1 MFLCVLG
8 AECVINQPIQDAQ
21 RREAPGGFPE
31 QVPPPP
37 NSPHKEYGVPHQQH
51 QHQQQQQQQQGAG
64 YNGQQNYGPPQQN
77 NQGPPKIQYGAPA
90 SSSSGSLANFVQNHN
105 PDVKSGGINLP
116 ENSYGPPDHSHGG
129 SAGGINLPEE
139 SYGPPNHNNAGAGG
153 IITLPDNSYGPPDHS
168 HNHGE
173 GSLSNA
179 NIVVEQSVDFGP
191 PESSYGPPPSG
202 SAHLESHHENHENS
216 HSESHGHAGGIQS
229 VQSIGVELQ
238 LPQVASGSHFR
249 SYATN
254 GGSASNFA
262 TSGGDSYSTPP
273 LDSYAPGKYNPSF
286 LNKRPAQPQAQQL
299 PQQPP
304 KLFLPQRP
312 NLLPP
317 QPQYIPPIPIKML
330 RPRSQ
335 AHSHQSIGGH
345 SQHIQHG
352 PSQPQQQIRQQPRY
366 PVAYRQP
373 VPQGLLES
381 IGQQVQAL
389 DSGNQIQQS
398 VATYLPPA
406 TSDLPF
412 NNQGPQQFHAQQQN
426 QGSSSSG
433 YATQSQSQSQSHQQS
448 SHQQQSS
455 SGAYAYQNEVRN
467 YPTHD
472 CGKGPQFNQVQV
484 PHKEYGPPQDTV
496 NLRHTNVIS
505 EALEIPSHNSADFNS
520 ASSYGPPASGPA
532 LLDNVGYESQVRSN
546 SGASTS
552 ETQIIESSGSE
563 SHSSSSHQ
571 QSEQLPGLNTGLSG
585 LDFISAQKSQSLQIP
600 VQGALGS
607 YQLQFQSSGGNS
619 NDGPNHQQILSD
631 GLLNSILSA
640 IEQPNQQIPQVTEDQ
655 HTDHSEVQ
663 VFLKSPEGQDVIA
676 DKVPE

>member
-1 MFLCVLG
+1 MT
-8 AECVINQPIQDAQ
+8 
-21 RREAPGGFPE
+21 
-31 QVPPPP
+31 
-37 NSPHKEYGVPHQQH
+37 
-51 QHQQQQQQQQGAG
+51 
-64 YNGQQNYGPPQQN
+64 N
-77 NQGPPKIQYGAPA
+77 NFIG
-90 SSSSGSLANFVQNHN
+90 
-105 PDVKSGGINLP
+105 
-116 ENSYGPPDHSHGG
+116 GG
-129 SAGGINLPEE
+129 SASNYQQQNGHNSAG
-139 SYGPPNHNNAGAGG
+139 HNNAQQFQQTGG
-153 IITLPDNSYGPPDHS
+153 LG
-168 HNHGE
+168 
-173 GSLSNA
+173 
-179 NIVVEQSVDFGP
+179 
-191 PESSYGPPPSG
+191 
-202 SAHLESHHENHENS
+202 
-216 HSESHGHAGGIQS
+216 
-229 VQSIGVELQ
+229 
-238 LPQVASGSHFR
+238 
-249 SYATN
+249 SYATLG

-262 TSGGDSYSTPP
+262 TTGGDSYSTPP

-312 NLLPP
+312 SLLPP

-330 RPRSQ
+330 RPRPQQFQGQAHSIAQGYASNAGSQQNQQQQFQGQSHSISQGYASNSGSQQ

-352 PSQPQQQIRQQPRY
+352 PSAPQQQIRQQPRY
-366 PVAYRQP
+366 PLTYRQP

-389 DSGNQIQQS
+389 DNGNQIQQS

-412 NNQGPQQFHAQQQN
+412 SNQGPQQFHAQQQN

-433 YATQSQSQSQSHQQS
+433 YATQSQSQSHQQS

-472 CGKGPQFNQVQV
+472 CGKGPQFNNVQV
-484 PHKEYGPPQDTV
+484 PHQEYGPPQDTI

-505 EALEIPSHNSADFNS
+505 EALEIPSQGSADFNS

-563 SHSSSSHQ
+563 SHSSSLQ
-571 QSEQLPGLNTGLSG
+571 QNEQLPGLNTGLSG

-619 NDGPNHQQILSD
+619 LDGPNHQQILSD

-655 HTDHSEVQ
+655 QRDHSEVQ

-676 DKVPE
+676 DKVPEATVNESEEPAADVTST